1 MVIRRGSFALSL
13 LVSLVV
19 LFAPGSD
26 VPGAPPGV
34 DKLVH
39 LGLFA
44 LLALTGR
51 WASLRPVPLVVALV
65 GYGAVSELV
74 QDLAPIGRNGGLGDL
89 AADAAGVAVVW
100 AVDAWRR
107 HVPSTAPPPDGTHRP

>member
-1 MVIRRGSFALSL
+1 MVVVVRRGSFALSV

-39 LGLFA
+39 FGVFA

-51 WASLRPVPLVVALV
+51 WAGLPRLPLLVALV
-65 GYGAVSELV
+65 AYGAVSEVV
-74 QDLAPIGRNGGLGDL
+74 QAVAPIGRDGGLADL
-89 AADAAGVAVVW
+89 LADTAGAVG
-100 AVDAWRR
+100 ALALTAGRTR
-107 HVPSTAPPPDGTHRP
+107 SAPPPARRPPG